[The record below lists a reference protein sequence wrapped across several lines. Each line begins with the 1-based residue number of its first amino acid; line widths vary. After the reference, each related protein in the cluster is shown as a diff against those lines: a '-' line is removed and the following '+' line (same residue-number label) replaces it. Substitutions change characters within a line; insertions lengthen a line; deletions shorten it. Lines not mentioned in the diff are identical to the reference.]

1 MPSVPAGGSKSPV
14 VLFKTPAEPL
24 ETDSYCRA
32 LSEDFDPHIVP
43 VLADKFHTDEL
54 RTILQAQRRWEAVVI
69 TSRRGAEAW
78 ARAAELEAGVEAGA
92 SGARLRESDIWAPG
106 RALGPD

>member
-1 MPSVPAGGSKSPV
+1 MPSVPAGGSKIPV

-78 ARAAELEAGVEAGA
+78 ARAAELEAGAEAGA
-92 SGARLRESDIWAPG
+92 SGARLRESDIRAPG